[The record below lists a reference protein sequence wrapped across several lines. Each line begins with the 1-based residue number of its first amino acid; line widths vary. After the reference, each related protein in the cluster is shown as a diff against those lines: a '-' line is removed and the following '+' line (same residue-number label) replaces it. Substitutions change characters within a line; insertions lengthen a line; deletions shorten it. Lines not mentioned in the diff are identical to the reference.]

1 MKKTTASFLLS
12 CLVIIMTGCAEQNK
26 EKELAKLKSKQAEL
40 NEKILS
46 LEKEIAAVDTVK
58 QEDEGISVRI
68 EELQPAEFTRYVQLQ
83 GVVDSRQNVMLT
95 TEVGGTVTKV
105 LVKEGDKVSKGQLL
119 AEMDASVLLANMAE
133 LNTRIELAKTSYE
146 RQKRLYEQEIGTEMQ
161 YLQSKNNYE
170 ALVKNKNALQNQYN
184 KFQIRAPFSGNI
196 DMVQTKVGE
205 MLAPGMPA
213 LRIINLE
220 NLEIKAEVS
229 EKYVGKFAINDN
241 ATVMLTG
248 INDTLKAKVSSI
260 SQVINNNNRT
270 FIMILKP
277 LNKVSKLK
285 PNLLAIVQ
293 IRDFNAKNAISV
305 PAAVVQSKNNKQ
317 YLTKAIQENNVWKAK
332 VVSVETGP
340 VQSGRVL
347 VQSGVD
353 AGDHIIT
360 NGYLNVLDGDK
371 INPIK

>member
-1 MKKTTASFLLS
+1 MKKTTAALLLS
-12 CLVIIMTGCAEQNK
+12 CLVMIMAGCSEQNK
-26 EKELAKLKSKQAEL
+26 EQKLAKLKSQQAEL

-46 LEKEIAAVDTVK
+46 LEKEIASLDTSK
-58 QEDEGISVRI
+58 EEENGIKVRM
-68 EELQPAEFTRYVQLQ
+68 EEALPSDFMRYAQLQ
-83 GVVDSRQNVMLT
+83 GVVDSRQNIMLT

-119 AEMDASVLLANMAE
+119 AEMDASVLVATIAE
-133 LNTRIELAKTSYE
+133 LNTRLELAKTAYE
-146 RQKRLYEQEIGTEMQ
+146 RQKRLFEQEIGTEMQ

-170 ALVKNKNALQNQYN
+170 ALLKNQNALQNQYN
-184 KFQIRAPFSGNI
+184 KSQIRAPFSGTI

-213 LRIINLE
+213 IRIINLE

-229 EKYVGKFAINDN
+229 EKYVGKFSINDN
-241 ATVMLTG
+241 ATVVLPG
-248 INDTLKAKVSSI
+248 LNDTIKARVSSI

-277 LNKVSKLK
+277 INKIAALK

-293 IRDFNAKNAISV
+293 IKDFGAKNAISV
-305 PAAVVQSKNNKQ
+305 PAAVVQTKNNKQ
-317 YLTKAIQENNVWKAK
+317 YLTKAIQENNYWKAK
-332 VVSVETGP
+332 VVEIKTGP
-340 VQSGRVL
+340 VQSGRIL
-347 VQSGVD
+347 VESGIN
-353 AGDHIIT
+353 AGEFVIT
-360 NGYLNVLDGDK
+360 DGYLNVLEGDK

>member
-1 MKKTTASFLLS
+1 
-12 CLVIIMTGCAEQNK
+12 
-26 EKELAKLKSKQAEL
+26 
-40 NEKILS
+40 
-46 LEKEIAAVDTVK
+46 
-58 QEDEGISVRI
+58 
-68 EELQPAEFTRYVQLQ
+68 
-83 GVVDSRQNVMLT
+83 
-95 TEVGGTVTKV
+95 
-105 LVKEGDKVSKGQLL
+105 
-119 AEMDASVLLANMAE
+119 
-133 LNTRIELAKTSYE
+133 
-146 RQKRLYEQEIGTEMQ
+146 MQ

-170 ALVKNKNALQNQYN
+170 ALVKNQNALQNQYN
-184 KFQIRAPFSGNI
+184 KFQIRAPFSGTI

-229 EKYVGKFAINDN
+229 EKYVGKFSVNDN
-241 ATVMLTG
+241 ATVLLTG

-277 LNKVSKLK
+277 LNKASMLK

-293 IRDFNAKNAISV
+293 IKDFNAKNAISV

-317 YLTKAIQENNVWKAK
+317 YLTQAIQENNVWKAK
-332 VVSVETGP
+332 VVPIETGP

-347 VQSGVD
+347 VQSGID
-353 AGDHIIT
+353 AGDYIIT